1 MRNIKIISD
10 NSTITIGNNNVVHVR
25 NEVNI
30 DWESLENELFALIH
44 KLPDSSNEFTAI
56 QNAIKYTVN
65 RDEKGLAAL
74 IKSHLPVFT
83 SGLFSSMA
91 GAFLVDFIK
100 NFI

>member
-10 NSTITIGNNNVVHVR
+10 NSTITIGDNNVIHVC
-25 NEVNI
+25 NEENT
-30 DWESLENELFALIH
+30 DWESLENELFALIR
-44 KLPDSSNEFTAI
+44 KLPESSNEFAAT

-100 NFI
+100 KFI